1 MKVAIDMR
9 ALPRTGIGNY
19 SQALLEGL
27 PKLFPA
33 IIKTLSVSDE
43 VIISR
48 QKRRGYL
55 DRLRG
60 LWWEQQKLPDVLHE
74 NQVDILHNPMNHGLP
89 IKQVCKSVV
98 TIHDVI
104 PLVYREQYLKTFVER
119 TYYNLAL
126 KVAITRSSMIITD
139 SVFSMNEI
147 IKYLDVPI
155 EKLRVIPLAC
165 GDEFKPVQDM
175 NRLKMIK
182 EKFGLRRPFVLTIGG
197 NEPRKNVARLISIF
211 EGISEKYNLDLVV
224 VGGNWRG
231 IAFSREIEAANNV
244 YFLGS
249 IEQED
254 LVTLYS
260 FAELF
265 VFPSMYEGFGLPVL
279 EAMAC
284 GAPVAASNTSSIPEV
299 AGDAA
304 FLFDPRDQEDMKR
317 IILGILGSRE
327 TKEELKQKGLER
339 AKLFTWESTL
349 RQTMEVYKET
359 LSLTTSR

>member
-19 SQALLEGL
+19 SQALFEGL

-33 IIKTLSVSDE
+33 TIKTVSVADN

-48 QKRRGYL
+48 QKLRGYIN
-55 DRLRG
+55 RLSR
-60 LWWEQQKLPDVLHE
+60 LWWEQQKLPNLLRK

-104 PLVYREQYLKTFVER
+104 PLVFSDQYLKTFVER

-126 KVAITRSSMIITD
+126 KVAISRSSMIITD
-139 SVFSMNEI
+139 SAFSMNEI

-155 EKLRVIPLAC
+155 KKIRVIPLAC
-165 GDEFKPVQDM
+165 GKEFKPVLEM
-175 NRLKMIK
+175 NRLKNVR
-182 EKFGLRRPFVLTIGG
+182 EKFGLRRPFLLTIGG
-197 NEPRKNVARLISIF
+197 NEPRKNVARLINSF
-211 EGISEKYNLDLVV
+211 EGISEKYSVDLAV
-224 VGGNWRG
+224 VGGDWRG
-231 IAFSREIEAANNV
+231 SGFSKGIMKANNV

-249 IEQED
+249 VEQEE
-254 LVTLYS
+254 LVALYS
-260 FAELF
+260 SAELF
-265 VFPSMYEGFGLPVL
+265 VFPSLYEGFGLPIL

-284 GAPVAASNTSSIPEV
+284 GSPVVASNTSSIPEV

-304 FLFDPRDQEDMKR
+304 LLFDPRDQEDMNR
-317 IILGILGSRE
+317 TIMGILGSRE
-327 TKEELKQKGLER
+327 IKEELKQKGFER
-339 AKLFTWESTL
+339 AKQFTWENTL
-349 RQTMEVYKET
+349 NKTMEAYRYV
-359 LSLTTSR
+359 LS

>member
-19 SQALLEGL
+19 SQALLEGF
-27 PKLFPA
+27 PILFPNVE
-33 IIKTLSVSDE
+33 TFSVTDE

-48 QKRRGYL
+48 QKLSRYST
-55 DRLRG
+55 RLHR
-60 LWWEQQKLPDVLHE
+60 LWWEQKELPNFLRDNHI
-74 NQVDILHNPMNHGLP
+74 DILHNPMNYGLP
-89 IKQVCKSVV
+89 MKQVCKSVV

-104 PLVYREQYLKTFVER
+104 PLVFREQYLKTFVER

-126 KVAITRSSMIITD
+126 KVALARSSMIITD
-139 SVFSMNEI
+139 SIFSRNEL

-155 EKLRVIPLAC
+155 KKLRVTPLAC
-165 GDEFKPVQDM
+165 GEEFKPVFDM
-175 NRLKMIK
+175 TRLKKVK
-182 EKFGLRRPFVLTIGG
+182 EKFGLRRPFLLTIGG
-197 NEPRKNVARLISIF
+197 NEPRKNVARLISVF
-211 EGISEKYNLDLVV
+211 EGISEKYNVDLVV

-231 IAFSREIEAANNV
+231 SEFSREIAEINNV

-249 IEQED
+249 VDQKD
-254 LVTLYS
+254 LVALYS
-260 FAELF
+260 SAELF
-265 VFPSMYEGFGLPVL
+265 VFPSLYEGFGLPVL

-304 FLFDPRDQEDMKR
+304 LLFDPRDQEDMKR
-317 IILGILGSRE
+317 IICGILDSYE
-327 TKEELKQKGLER
+327 IKEELKQKGRER

-349 RQTMEVYKET
+349 NQTMEVYRNL
-359 LSLTTSR
+359 LS

>member
-33 IIKTLSVSDE
+33 TIKTLPVTDE

-48 QKRRGYL
+48 QKRQGYI

-60 LWWEQQKLPDVLHE
+60 LWWEQQKLPNILRK

-89 IKQVCKSVV
+89 MKQVCKSVV
-98 TIHDVI
+98 TVHDVI
-104 PLVYREQYLKTFVER
+104 PLVFREQYLKTFVER

-126 KVAITRSSMIITD
+126 KVAMSRSSMIITD
-139 SVFSMNEI
+139 STFSMNEI

-155 EKLRVIPLAC
+155 KKIRVIPLAC
-165 GDEFKPVQDM
+165 GKEFKPVLEM
-175 NRLKMIK
+175 NRLKNVR
-182 EKFGLRRPFVLTIGG
+182 EKFGLRRPFLLTIGG
-197 NEPRKNVARLISIF
+197 NEPRKNAVRLINIF
-211 EGISEKYNLDLVV
+211 EGISEKYDVDLVV

-231 IAFSREIEAANNV
+231 NGFSKGILKANNV

-249 IEQED
+249 VEQED
-254 LVTLYS
+254 LVALYS
-260 FAELF
+260 AAELF
-265 VFPSMYEGFGLPVL
+265 VFPSLYEGFGLPIL

-284 GAPVAASNTSSIPEV
+284 GSPVVASNTSSIPEV

-304 FLFDPRDQEDMKR
+304 LLFDPRDQEDMNR
-317 IILGILGSRE
+317 IIVGILSSRE

-339 AKLFTWESTL
+339 AKKFTWESTL
-349 RQTMEVYKET
+349 NQTREAYRDV
-359 LSLTTSR
+359 LS